1 MDAVRK
7 AYQRAVQIPTDN
19 VKKLWEEYQDFE
31 NGLNRITVRSS
42 ASYCRRLCLQG
53 CRRRNSC
60 QTYRRAICRRGPY

>member
-31 NGLNRITVRSS
+31 NGLNRITVR
-42 ASYCRRLCLQG
+42 APCHRRRLRSHISMQ
-53 CRRRNSC
+53 RNSC
-60 QTYRRAICRRGPY
+60 HTYRRVICRRELC